1 MGQVKEK
8 LNAVRNILHLLWHNI
23 GMDAPENHEEIVQYV
38 FEDVNE
44 CADPDEWHSG
54 DVAIAFRRWIEA
66 QASENVRD
74 GATLI
79 PVGNVRVE
87 CTNGMVDSK
96 GKVIMYGDTI
106 DNVQQLKHVLND
118 LDDHDQLT
126 LVTCDEHGDEQDH
139 YPMAIDV
146 IGNIRLTDNTIVR
159 EVQFIQRPHEKS
171 ETEDYRIGLNFT
183 KVYNELLKTN
193 KRTHIAKGMGY
204 STTTQLENV
213 LTGSACISTPA
224 IMNLVKNYNVNPS
237 FLYTGLGNLFN

>member
-66 QASENVRD
+66 QAKENVRD

-79 PVGNVRVE
+79 PVTE

-106 DNVQQLKHVLND
+106 DNVQQLRHIMSD

-126 LVTCDEHGDEQDH
+126 LVTCDELGDEVDH

-146 IGNIRLTDNTIVR
+146 IDNIRLTDNTIVR
-159 EVQFIQRPHEKS
+159 EVQFVQRPNSEPDTRDKQPLVDRVIDEIEKDMVHGDV
-171 ETEDYRIGLNFT
+171 TVLD
-183 KVYNELLKTN
+183 ELLLKLPYEILRQALPEEMW
-193 KRTHIAKGMGY
+193 KDFPYK
-204 STTTQLENV
+204 Q
-213 LTGSACISTPA
+213 
-224 IMNLVKNYNVNPS
+224 
-237 FLYTGLGNLFN
+237 

>member
-1 MGQVKEK
+1 MAQVKEK

-79 PVGNVRVE
+79 PVTE

-106 DNVQQLKHVLND
+106 DNVQQLRHIMSD

-126 LVTCDEHGDEQDH
+126 LVTCDELGDEVDH

-146 IGNIRLTDNTIVR
+146 IDNIRLTDDTIVR
-159 EVQFIQRPHEKS
+159 EVQFVQRPNSEPDTRDKQPLVDRVIDEIEKDMVHGDV
-171 ETEDYRIGLNFT
+171 TVLD
-183 KVYNELLKTN
+183 ELLLKLPYEILRQALPEDQW
-193 KRTHIAKGMGY
+193 KDFPYK
-204 STTTQLENV
+204 Q
-213 LTGSACISTPA
+213 
-224 IMNLVKNYNVNPS
+224 
-237 FLYTGLGNLFN
+237 

>member
-79 PVGNVRVE
+79 PVTE

-106 DNVQQLKHVLND
+106 DNVQQLRHIMSD

-126 LVTCDEHGDEQDH
+126 LVTCDELGDEVDH

-146 IGNIRLTDNTIVR
+146 IDNIRLTDDTIVR
-159 EVQFIQRPHEKS
+159 EVQFVQRPNSEPDTRDKQPLVDRVIDEIEKDMVHGDV
-171 ETEDYRIGLNFT
+171 TVLD
-183 KVYNELLKTN
+183 ELLLKLPYEILRQALPEDQW
-193 KRTHIAKGMGY
+193 KDFPYK
-204 STTTQLENV
+204 Q
-213 LTGSACISTPA
+213 
-224 IMNLVKNYNVNPS
+224 
-237 FLYTGLGNLFN
+237 

>member
-79 PVGNVRVE
+79 PVTE

-106 DNVQQLKHVLND
+106 DNVQQLRHIMSD

-126 LVTCDEHGDEQDH
+126 LVTCDELGDEVDH

-146 IGNIRLTDNTIVR
+146 IDNIRLTDDTIVR
-159 EVQFIQRPHEKS
+159 EVQFVQRPNSEPDTRDKQPLVDRVIDEIEKDMVHGDV
-171 ETEDYRIGLNFT
+171 TVLD
-183 KVYNELLKTN
+183 ELLLKLPYEILRQALPEEMW
-193 KRTHIAKGMGY
+193 KDFPYK
-204 STTTQLENV
+204 
-213 LTGSACISTPA
+213 
-224 IMNLVKNYNVNPS
+224 
-237 FLYTGLGNLFN
+237 

>member
-38 FEDVNE
+38 LEDVNE

-79 PVGNVRVE
+79 PVTE

-106 DNVQQLKHVLND
+106 DNVQQLRHIMSD

-126 LVTCDEHGDEQDH
+126 LVTCDELGDEVDH

-146 IGNIRLTDNTIVR
+146 IDNIRLTDDTIVR
-159 EVQFIQRPHEKS
+159 EVQFVQRPNSEPDTRDKQPLVDRVIDEIEKDMVHGDV
-171 ETEDYRIGLNFT
+171 TVLD
-183 KVYNELLKTN
+183 ELLLKLPYEILRQALPEEMW
-193 KRTHIAKGMGY
+193 KDFPYK
-204 STTTQLENV
+204 Q
-213 LTGSACISTPA
+213 
-224 IMNLVKNYNVNPS
+224 
-237 FLYTGLGNLFN
+237 

>member
-79 PVGNVRVE
+79 PVPEDFV
-87 CTNGMVDSK
+87 CTDGLD
-96 GKVIMYGDTI
+96 GMYG
-106 DNVQQLKHVLND
+106 NSLNTVGD
-118 LDDHDQLT
+118 LRSAMSELSDDDQIT
-126 LVTCDEHGDEQDH
+126 LVTIDLDTGDEQDH
-139 YPMAIDV
+139 YPMHLDV
-146 IGNIRLTDNTIVR
+146 IDGIRLTDGSVIN
-159 EVQFIQRPHEKS
+159 EVQFVQERNCEPDTRDKQPLVDRVIDEIEKDMVHGDV
-171 ETEDYRIGLNFT
+171 TVLD
-183 KVYNELLKTN
+183 ELLLKLPYEILRQALPEDQW
-193 KRTHIAKGMGY
+193 KDFPYR
-204 STTTQLENV
+204 Q
-213 LTGSACISTPA
+213 
-224 IMNLVKNYNVNPS
+224 
-237 FLYTGLGNLFN
+237 

>member
-1 MGQVKEK
+1 MAQVKEK

-79 PVGNVRVE
+79 PVTE

-106 DNVQQLKHVLND
+106 DNVQQLRHIMSD

-126 LVTCDEHGDEQDH
+126 LVTCDELGDEVDH

-146 IGNIRLTDNTIVR
+146 IDNIRLTDDTIVR
-159 EVQFIQRPHEKS
+159 EVQFVQRPNSEPDTRDKQPLVDRVIDEIEKDMVHGDV
-171 ETEDYRIGLNFT
+171 TVLD
-183 KVYNELLKTN
+183 ELLLKLPYEILRQALPEEMW
-193 KRTHIAKGMGY
+193 KDFPYK
-204 STTTQLENV
+204 Q
-213 LTGSACISTPA
+213 
-224 IMNLVKNYNVNPS
+224 
-237 FLYTGLGNLFN
+237 

>member
-79 PVGNVRVE
+79 PVTE

-106 DNVQQLKHVLND
+106 DNVQQLRHIMSD

-126 LVTCDEHGDEQDH
+126 LVTCDELGDEVDH

-146 IGNIRLTDNTIVR
+146 IDNIRLTDDTIVR
-159 EVQFIQRPHEKS
+159 EVQFVQRPNSEPDTRDKQPLVDRVIDEIEKDMVHGDV
-171 ETEDYRIGLNFT
+171 TVLD
-183 KVYNELLKTN
+183 ELLLKLPYEILRQALPEEMW
-193 KRTHIAKGMGY
+193 KDFPYK
-204 STTTQLENV
+204 Q
-213 LTGSACISTPA
+213 
-224 IMNLVKNYNVNPS
+224 
-237 FLYTGLGNLFN
+237 